1 MICDTLPLF
10 WALSSVAPALRD
22 ALSLGNLY
30 KSGLFHQLLGVPA
43 LHAYGPLMKKTGSV
57 AAFST
62 FVAFSLVLDL
72 SACSS
77 ESKQGHSP
85 DTPAP
90 ENSATET
97 SAWNDRFFSVSPENP
112 ASDFND
118 PFATY
123 SFEDSATDSADDF
136 ADLAQ
141 EDDNRVETH
150 NVGVVIKSPS
160 ANISV
165 KKIESRKSI
174 QGTYGR
180 TIKKRKARNC
190 GSWKSSGKTI

>member
-1 MICDTLPLF
+1 MYWACPL
-10 WALSSVAPALRD
+10 AAPRANK
-22 ALSLGNLY
+22 GT
-30 KSGLFHQLLGVPA
+30 P
-43 LHAYGPLMKKTGSV
+43 P
-57 AAFST
+57 
-62 FVAFSLVLDL
+62 
-72 SACSS
+72 
-77 ESKQGHSP
+77 P

-97 SAWNDRFFSVSPENP
+97 SAWNDPFFSVSPENP

-136 ADLAQ
+136 ADLGQ

>member
-1 MICDTLPLF
+1 MYWACPL
-10 WALSSVAPALRD
+10 AAPRANK
-22 ALSLGNLY
+22 GT
-30 KSGLFHQLLGVPA
+30 P
-43 LHAYGPLMKKTGSV
+43 
-57 AAFST
+57 
-62 FVAFSLVLDL
+62 
-72 SACSS
+72 
-77 ESKQGHSP
+77 P

-97 SAWNDRFFSVSPENP
+97 SAWNDPFFSVSPENP

-141 EDDNRVETH
+141 EDDNRGETH
-150 NVGVVIKSPS
+150 NVGDVIKSPS

-180 TIKKRKARNC
+180 TIKKKKGKKLWLLEIKWKNNLNEAARSAC
-190 GSWKSSGKTI
+190 GGPR